1 MSQASDTS
9 GAPESS
15 TRTQTTVLAHTGDD
29 TFAVEPTILKVKTGE
44 RLWQVD
50 VNTDRGLIA
59 IAKSQLKVISHFHC

>member
-15 TRTQTTVLAHTGDD
+15 TRTQTTVSADDD
-29 TFAVEPTILKVKTGE
+29 TLAVELTILKVKTGE
-44 RLWQVD
+44 RLWQID

-59 IAKSQLKVISHFHC
+59 TAKSQLKVISHFHR